1 MSAIARGSDKEWSAY
16 RDSFIGDSGD
26 TLKCHGAVEETGGD
40 FQERAR
46 RAGQEEQ
53 GAERAAAAEAGRNGY
68 ACVMH
73 HSQRG
78 VLSFYKWSTAE
89 SSPLSSLDNK
99 VNEHMSDHKVETCCK
114 LSSW

>member
-46 RAGQEEQ
+46 QQEAAQ
-53 GAERAAAAEAGRNGY
+53 GAERAAEAGQNG
-68 ACVMH
+68 
-73 HSQRG
+73 R
-78 VLSFYKWSTAE
+78 LSHPGPKDNGNYTA
-89 SSPLSSLDNK
+89 
-99 VNEHMSDHKVETCCK
+99 
-114 LSSW
+114 